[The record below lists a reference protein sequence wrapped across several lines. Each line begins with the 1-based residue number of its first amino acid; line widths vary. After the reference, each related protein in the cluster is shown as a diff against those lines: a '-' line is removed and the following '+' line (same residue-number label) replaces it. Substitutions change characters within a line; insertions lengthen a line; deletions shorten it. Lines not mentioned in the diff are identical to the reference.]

1 MTRSLVIAIAL
12 AAFGFLGWEIYQS
25 GFVSDPLEERS
36 DVQSEPQD
44 LSARIE
50 NGKSI
55 YVASC
60 AVCHGA
66 NLEGQ
71 PDWQT
76 PDENGVLPA
85 PPHDKD
91 GHTWHHTD
99 NVLLTYV
106 RLGGAGYMAST
117 GIDNF
122 KSGMPGFAP
131 ILEEQ
136 EIEDVIT
143 YIKSTWPQRERDIQ
157 ASRVGG

>member
-12 AAFGFLGWEIYQS
+12 AAFGFLGWEIYQG
-25 GFVSDPLEERS
+25 GFVGGVSDT
-36 DVQSEPQD
+36 QSEGQTGLQD
-44 LSARIE
+44 LSAQIE
-50 NGKSI
+50 NGKSV

-76 PDENGVLPA
+76 PDENGVLPP
-85 PPHDKD
+85 PPHNKD
-91 GHTWHHTD
+91 GHTWHHSD
-99 NVLLTYV
+99 EVLLSYV
-106 RLGGAGYMAST
+106 RLGGAGYLAST
-117 GIDNF
+117 GVDNF
-122 KSGMPGFAP
+122 KSGMPGFAS

-136 EIEDVIT
+136 DIQDVIT